1 MYTIGQVSS
10 ITGISRD
17 KLRYYEEKGILKP
30 VQNDENNY
38 RQYDDK
44 DIDNILSIEV
54 YRSLDLDFKTIEGF
68 YKKSSIKESE
78 SILDKKRN
86 DVVNEINRLKGI
98 VKRIDK
104 TKEGYNDIK
113 KYLNKYT
120 VRPMPPIEILGEI
133 SAYRAYDEYTVVQKN
148 RNELQD
154 NSIMKGMRRYMTFD
168 NERMTDS
175 KMLIVKDLEDGED
188 EGKSNIL
195 KYEKCVYTIFE
206 DGYIKG
212 CSPDIVMKRE
222 KYKSEKYMYDHNYKH
237 KNIAI
242 LRIIA
247 IEPTEEGPNAYTGVY
262 IPIQ

>member
-10 ITGISRD
+10 ITGISKD

-44 DIDNILSIEV
+44 DIDNVLSIEL

-68 YKKSSIKESE
+68 YKKSSIKDLEGV
-78 SILDKKRN
+78 LDKKRN
-86 DVVNEINRLKGI
+86 GVVNEINRLKGI

-104 TKEGYNDIK
+104 AKEGYNDIK

-120 VRPMPPIEILGEI
+120 VRPMPPVEILGEI
-133 SAYRAYDEYTVVQKN
+133 SDYRAYDEFDVVQKN

-154 NSIMKGMRRYMTFD
+154 NSIIKGMRRYMTFN
-168 NERMTDS
+168 NEGITDS
-175 KMLIVKDLEDGED
+175 KMLITRELEDGEV

-195 KYEKCVYTIFE
+195 KYERCLYTIVE
-206 DGYIKG
+206 DSIHKDCKSDAFMKSKQYI
-212 CSPDIVMKRE
+212 
-222 KYKSEKYMYDHNYKH
+222 YDHNYKH
-237 KNIAI
+237 KNIVI
-242 LRIIA
+242 LCIVAAWPI
-247 IEPTEEGPNAYTGVY
+247 EEGNIKSYAGIY

>member
-10 ITGISRD
+10 ITGISKD

-44 DIDNILSIEV
+44 DIDNVLSIEL

-68 YKKSSIKESE
+68 YKKSSLKDLEG
-78 SILDKKRN
+78 ILDKKRN
-86 DVVNEINRLKGI
+86 DVVNEINRLNGI

-104 TKEGYNDIK
+104 AKEGYNDIK

-120 VRPMPPIEILGEI
+120 VRPMPPVEILGEI
-133 SAYRAYDEYTVVQKN
+133 SDYRAYDEFDVVQKN

-154 NSIMKGMRRYMTFD
+154 NSIIKGMRRYMTFN
-168 NERMTDS
+168 NEGITES
-175 KMLIVKDLEDGED
+175 KMLITKDLEDGEA

-195 KYEKCVYTIFE
+195 KYEKCLYTIVE
-206 DGYIKG
+206 DSIHKDCTPDVFINSRKYI
-212 CSPDIVMKRE
+212 
-222 KYKSEKYMYDHNYKH
+222 YDHNYKH
-237 KNIAI
+237 KNIVI
-242 LRIIA
+242 LRMIA
-247 IEPTEEGPNAYTGVY
+247 VEPIEEGSIKSYLGVY